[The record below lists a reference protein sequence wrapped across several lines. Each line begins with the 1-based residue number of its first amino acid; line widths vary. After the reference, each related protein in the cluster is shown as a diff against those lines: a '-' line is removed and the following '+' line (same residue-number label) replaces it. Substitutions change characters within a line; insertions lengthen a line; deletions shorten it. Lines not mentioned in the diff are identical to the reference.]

1 MKFLLLALFSLSASA
16 MHVDTDKK
24 LMYRPLFATNSKE
37 LADKVETKRIEVVE
51 ERVIFP
57 NGRARDRMMDAI
69 EMVRVIVNSDE
80 FKEMII
86 GHLDEN
92 GNQTYTRNEGMSN
105 EEIYNFLMEGREVLD
120 QDSPGE
126 MNLYIKR
133 YRPWWPWSKVIG
145 YTKIGKSKFM
155 YVNWRKYK
163 YFDSVEMAG
172 NIVHEWIHLMGFR
185 HDSARDHDSV
195 PYAVGYIIGKLAN
208 KYLDQGYLN

>member
-1 MKFLLLALFSLSASA
+1 MKFLLLITLSFSALA
-16 MHVDTDKK
+16 MHVDSDKK
-24 LMYRPLFATNSKE
+24 LLYRPMFAKNAVE
-37 LADKVETKRIEVVE
+37 LANKITTKRIEVVE
-51 ERVIFP
+51 ENIIFP
-57 NGRARDRMMDAI
+57 FGRARDRMMDAI

-80 FKEMII
+80 FKEMVI
-86 GHLDEN
+86 GYMNEY
-92 GNQTYTRNEGMSN
+92 GERSYTRNEGMSN
-105 EEIYNFLMEGREVLD
+105 EEVYEFLMEGREVLD
-120 QDSPGE
+120 QDTPGE

-145 YTKIGKSKFM
+145 YTKIGKSKYM

>member
-1 MKFLLLALFSLSASA
+1 MKFLLLITFSLSALA
-16 MHVDTDKK
+16 MHVDNDKA
-24 LMYRPLFATNSKE
+24 LLYQPLFAKNAQE

-51 ERVIFP
+51 ENIIFP
-57 NGRARDRMMDAI
+57 FGRARDRMMEAI

-80 FKEMII
+80 FKEMVI
-86 GHLDEN
+86 GYMNEN
-92 GNQTYTRNEGMSN
+92 GQRSYTRNEGMSN
-105 EEIYNFLMEGREVLD
+105 EDIYKFLMEGREVLD
-120 QDSPGE
+120 QDTPGE

-145 YTKIGKSKFM
+145 YTKIGKSKYM